1 MNWFWIF
8 AAGFFSGW
16 WTCAA
21 TWPGVRAGRRSNG
34 NCVPLPPAPPG
45 PRFDEGHVQRSN
57 RSDAGYQ
64 PKPEIDPKGQRRT
77 PNPPPAEP

>member
-8 AAGFFSGW
+8 GAGFLSGW
-16 WTCAA
+16 WMCAA

-57 RSDAGYQ
+57 RSNACYQ
-64 PKPEIDPKGQRRT
+64 PKPKNRPQG
-77 PNPPPAEP
+77 PASHTQPSPC